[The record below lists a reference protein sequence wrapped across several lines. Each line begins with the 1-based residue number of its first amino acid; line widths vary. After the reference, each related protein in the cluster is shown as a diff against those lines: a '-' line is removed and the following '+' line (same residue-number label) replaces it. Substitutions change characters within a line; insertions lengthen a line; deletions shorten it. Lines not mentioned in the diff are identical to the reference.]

1 MSLGLV
7 SPLIP
12 HPRLVSEAH
21 HSSLMPHH
29 SSGPCRC
36 RQLLSEQE
44 VQARAADAA
53 RANVELHIAHL
64 GTAYQSF
71 LDRWGALDRAEGSLV
86 KRRCAS
92 STCASPASHCPLPHR
107 VPHPIPTSPYPLPSP
122 YPPLRF
128 LHQHKTH
135 GALLAGLE
143 SDLGLLSRISLHP
156 ALQVDRGRTH
166 QNAVL
171 FFKPSN
177 TRLVLCRVSHRHS
190 CPFPSCLLPAAAAM
204 TPSSP
209 LCPSQSPSW
218 RSLEDLAPMARLREW
233 GAHCRRGHDHFAS
246 KAAELDADLL
256 ALRREVEGL
265 LVQVG
270 LEFGVQGGEGLLV
283 QVGLGFGVQG
293 GGGAAGA
300 GGARGRPACMHQ
312 GFLPTKTLPLP
323 LRHPPADTP
332 PTQVPSVDL
341 NGLGSDL
348 SRAEGAVDELSLVV
362 QVRGMLV
369 ITWPRT
375 RNARYVNF
383 HLHCGRAGPVQG
395 LAYCQGAG

>member
-1 MSLGLV
+1 MV

-143 SDLGLLSRISLHP
+143 SDLGLLSRITLHP
-156 ALQVDRGRTH
+156 ALQVDRGRSH

-171 FFKPSN
+171 FFKHVLSYAGCRIVTPPPSPPACCLPP
-177 TRLVLCRVSHRHS
+177 RPRPPVLPSAPRSPPHGAHCHSSHD
-190 CPFPSCLLPAAAAM
+190 PL
-204 TPSSP
+204 SSP
-209 LCPSQSPSW
+209 LPLAVLHMAQPGGPCP
-218 RSLEDLAPMARLREW
+218 
-233 GAHCRRGHDHFAS
+233 RGS
-246 KAAELDADLL
+246 AA
-256 ALRREVEGL
+256 
-265 LVQVG
+265 
-270 LEFGVQGGEGLLV
+270 
-283 QVGLGFGVQG
+283 
-293 GGGAAGA
+293 
-300 GGARGRPACMHQ
+300 
-312 GFLPTKTLPLP
+312 
-323 LRHPPADTP
+323 
-332 PTQVPSVDL
+332 
-341 NGLGSDL
+341 
-348 SRAEGAVDELSLVV
+348 
-362 QVRGMLV
+362 
-369 ITWPRT
+369 
-375 RNARYVNF
+375 
-383 HLHCGRAGPVQG
+383 
-395 LAYCQGAG
+395 

>member
-1 MSLGLV
+1 M
-7 SPLIP
+7 
-12 HPRLVSEAH
+12 
-21 HSSLMPHH
+21 
-29 SSGPCRC
+29 C
-36 RQLLSEQE
+36 
-44 VQARAADAA
+44 
-53 RANVELHIAHL
+53 
-64 GTAYQSF
+64 QSC
-71 LDRWGALDRAEGSLV
+71 L
-86 KRRCAS
+86 
-92 STCASPASHCPLPHR
+92 PLPT
-107 VPHPIPTSPYPLPSP
+107 PPPGSSPNPYLPPPPPSP
-122 YPPLRF
+122 SPSPSLRF

-177 TRLVLCRVSHRHS
+177 TR
-190 CPFPSCLLPAAAAM
+190 FPMQGVASPLLPLPLLPAACRRGHDPLSSPLPLAVPHMALTATAAM
-204 TPSSP
+204 TPCPP
-209 LCPSQSPSW
+209 LCPSQSSIW
-218 RSLEDLAPMARLREW
+218 RSLEDLAPVARLREW

-348 SRAEGAVDELSLVV
+348 SCAEGAVDELSLVV